1 MIQAM
6 TPVNRVGLLKKPTR
20 EGTVMDIAVGKDVE
34 GTEDVV
40 ADVET
45 IVETMEVAMAVVD
58 KINVVVAL
66 EDSGV
71 AEVVEGTIV
80 GTTGDSVVAVVVI
93 SLVTKSLPND
103 DV

>member
-1 MIQAM
+1 M
-6 TPVNRVGLLKKPTR
+6 
-20 EGTVMDIAVGKDVE
+20 
-34 GTEDVV
+34 
-40 ADVET
+40 
-45 IVETMEVAMAVVD
+45 
-58 KINVVVAL
+58 VVAL

-80 GTTGDSVVAVVVI
+80 GTIGDSVVAVVVI

>member
-1 MIQAM
+1 M

-58 KINVVVAL
+58 KI
-66 EDSGV
+66 
-71 AEVVEGTIV
+71 
-80 GTTGDSVVAVVVI
+80 
-93 SLVTKSLPND
+93 K
-103 DV
+103 